1 MTRPHSI
8 ETLTAKREK
17 LIAEIR
23 RLDAAIKSEKAREEN
38 ERQKEIIDA
47 LKSRGL
53 LDQPL
58 EKLLETLAGAAQ
70 KTTSSQANEDEALQ
84 QL

>member
-1 MTRPHSI
+1 MTRPQSI

-23 RLDAAIKSEKAREEN
+23 RLDAAIKAEKAREEN
-38 ERQKEIIDA
+38 ERQKQIIDA
-47 LKSRGL
+47 LKARGL

-58 EKLLETLAGAAQ
+58 EKLLETLAVAAQ
-70 KTTSSQANEDEALQ
+70 NPASSPANEDEALQ

>member
-1 MTRPHSI
+1 MTRPQSI

-23 RLDAAIKSEKAREEN
+23 RLDAAIKAEKAREEN

-47 LKSRGL
+47 LKARGL

-58 EKLLETLAGAAQ
+58 EKLLETLGGVAQ
-70 KTTSSQANEDEALQ
+70 KPPPAPNEEEALRE
-84 QL
+84 L

>member
-1 MTRPHSI
+1 MTRPQSI
-8 ETLTAKREK
+8 EALTAKREK
-17 LIAEIR
+17 LAAEIK
-23 RLDAAIKSEKAREEN
+23 RLDAAIKAERQREELDK
-38 ERQKEIIDA
+38 QKEIIDA
-47 LKSRGL
+47 LKARGL

>member
-1 MTRPHSI
+1 MTRPQSI

-23 RLDAAIKSEKAREEN
+23 RLDAAIKAEKAREEN

-47 LKSRGL
+47 LKARGL

-58 EKLLETLAGAAQ
+58 EKLLETLAGAAR
-70 KTTSSQANEDEALQ
+70 KTTSTAASEDEALQ